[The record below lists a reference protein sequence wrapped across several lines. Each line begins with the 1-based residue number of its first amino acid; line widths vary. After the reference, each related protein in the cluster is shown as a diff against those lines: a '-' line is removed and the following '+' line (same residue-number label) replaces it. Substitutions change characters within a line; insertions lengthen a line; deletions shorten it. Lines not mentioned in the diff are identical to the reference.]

1 MLVSKVPATTANLGV
16 GFDTLGLALK
26 LYNIFE
32 VRVTE
37 PDTPDTIEIVGEGR
51 EELIKRENNSFIKA
65 IEYFYRL
72 YNLPIPHLAI
82 KIFSNIPLCRGL
94 GSSASAIVAGLMVGN
109 TLTGKNLSKETLLRY
124 AVELEGHPD
133 NVTPAMFGGCTISL
147 VNNGEILV
155 KKIPF
160 PEEIAVIVAV
170 PQFNVKTEPSRK
182 LIPDCVP
189 LDVTIRGLAKM
200 GIFINS
206 LLTKDLN
213 DLPLILEDELH
224 EPYRAKYIPNYKK
237 IKEEVISRGALGVVI
252 SGSGPSMAVLSKI
265 DKVKQLKEDIELI
278 LLKNNIESKIFDLE
292 IDNEGALLEVKECIM

>member
-26 LYNIFE
+26 LYNTFE
-32 VRVTE
+32 VRVAE
-37 PDTPDTIEIVGEGR
+37 RDVIEVVGEGS
-51 EELIKRENNSFIKA
+51 EELIKRKNNSFIKA

-72 YNLPIPHLAI
+72 YNLPLPHLAI
-82 KIFSNIPLCRGL
+82 RILSNIPVCRGL

-147 VNNGEILV
+147 VTNGEILV

-160 PEEIAVIVAV
+160 PEEIVVIVAV
-170 PQFNVKTEPSRK
+170 PQFNVETELSRK

-200 GIFINS
+200 GMFINS

-237 IKEEVISRGALGVVI
+237 IKEELISRGALGVMI
-252 SGSGPSMAVLSKI
+252 SGSGPSMVILSKR
-265 DKVKQLKEDIELI
+265 DNAKQLKEDIELI
-278 LLKNNIESKIFDLE
+278 LFKNNIVSKIFDLE
-292 IDNEGALLEVKECIM
+292 IDKEGALLEVKECIM